1 MPAVAGTSKENV
13 PLFRVMISGQD
24 LDPAEADFV
33 HEIKITNWLRMP
45 DVCTLQVGY
54 PADDPSEPFG
64 LLDKSKLE
72 IGQELEVKMGSMREA
87 TTQTLFKGEIV
98 TVEPDF
104 HAGGVAM
111 VVRAYDKTHR
121 MMRTR
126 KQRSFIQSKTSD
138 IVTQLCSEHGIR
150 ADVEASIEVHEFV
163 LQHNETDFDFMLRL
177 ARRIGFEFTV
187 DAGRAKFAAPN
198 PNGESVDL
206 RYPEDLR
213 AFRPRITAVQQVGR
227 VNVRGFDF
235 KSKRSVQRTASSP
248 KQVTMAG
255 ITRSSV
261 ASKFP
266 EATLEIAGQSFATT
280 GEADK
285 MAQSA
290 LDQLA
295 NAYLAAEGTCHGD
308 PRIKAGVLLNIS
320 GVGTKYS
327 GTYRVA
333 KSVHVIRGGGGYE
346 TQWSNSV
353 GEHSL
358 LGQATGSSSGVPR
371 TINSIVVGVVTNNND
386 PEQFGRV
393 KVAFPSLSDV
403 ESFWA
408 PVGVPAA
415 GSERGI
421 SMLPMPGDQVL
432 VAFEN
437 GDPSY
442 PYVIGSLFNGKDKPG
457 SEMAVTD
464 GSFALK
470 SNEKALVRA
479 QKDITL
485 QSDKGKWDIKIDGGE
500 ITETVK
506 QGAGGGGGYTGDFS
520 GQWKLKATQAVTIE
534 SSQSVTIKA
543 PSITVEAQASLALK
557 GAMIDV
563 KASGMVNISG
573 SMINIG

>member
-1 MPAVAGTSKENV
+1 MPETSRDHV
-13 PLFRVMISGQD
+13 PLFSIRIDGQD
-24 LDPAEADFV
+24 LDPVEANFV

-54 PADDPSEPFG
+54 PAQPVGEPFAS
-64 LLDKSKLE
+64 LDASKLE
-72 IGQELEVKMGSMREA
+72 IGKELEVKMGSTGDS

-121 MMRTR
+121 MMRGR
-126 KQRSFIQSKTSD
+126 KQQSFVDAKTSD
-138 IVTQLCSEHGIR
+138 IISKVCRANGIS
-150 ADVEASIEVHEFV
+150 ADVQDSVDVHKFV
-163 LQHNETDFDFMLRL
+163 LQHNETDFDFVSRL
-177 ARRIGFEFTV
+177 GKRIGYELTV
-187 DAGRAKFAAPN
+187 DQGKAKFGPPN
-198 PNGESVDL
+198 RNAEKLELS
-206 RYPEDLR
+206 YPDDLR
-213 AFRPRITAVQQVGR
+213 AFRPRITAVQQVQK

-235 KSKRSVQRTASSP
+235 SSKRSVVRTASSP
-248 KQVTMAG
+248 QQVTEAG

-266 EATLEIAGQSFATT
+266 AASLEIAGQSFTSS

-290 LDQLA
+290 INQLA
-295 NAYLAAEGTCHGD
+295 NAYLAAEGTCDGD
-308 PRIKAGVLLNIS
+308 PRIKAGVLLNIK
-320 GVGTKYS
+320 GVGKNYS

-346 TQWSNSV
+346 THWSNSA

-358 LGQATGSSSGVPR
+358 LGQASGNGGGGGL
-371 TINSIVVGVVTNNND
+371 TMNSIVVGIVTNNND
-386 PEQFGRV
+386 PEKTGRV
-393 KVAFPSLSDV
+393 KLKLPSLSDM
-403 ESFWA
+403 ETFWA
-408 PVGVPAA
+408 PVSVTA
-415 GSERGI
+415 GGNGRGL
-421 SMLPMPGDQVL
+421 SMLPVPGEQVL

-457 SEMAVTD
+457 EELAFTD

-470 SNEKALVRA
+470 SDHKALLHT
-479 QKDITL
+479 KEDMTL
-485 QSDKGKWDIKIDGGE
+485 HVDKGKLEIKVDNGD

-506 QGAGGGGGYTGDFS
+506 GQGGGYTGDFA
-520 GQWKLKATQAVTIE
+520 GAYKLKATQAVTIE

-543 PSITVEAQASLALK
+543 PSITVDASASLALK
-557 GAMIDV
+557 GAMIDI
-563 KASGMVNISG
+563 KASGIVTIAG

>member
-1 MPAVAGTSKENV
+1 M
-13 PLFRVMISGQD
+13 
-24 LDPAEADFV
+24 
-33 HEIKITNWLRMP
+33 
-45 DVCTLQVGY
+45 GY
-54 PADDPSEPFG
+54 
-64 LLDKSKLE
+64 
-72 IGQELEVKMGSMREA
+72 
-87 TTQTLFKGEIV
+87 
-98 TVEPDF
+98 
-104 HAGGVAM
+104 
-111 VVRAYDKTHR
+111 
-121 MMRTR
+121 
-126 KQRSFIQSKTSD
+126 
-138 IVTQLCSEHGIR
+138 
-150 ADVEASIEVHEFV
+150 
-163 LQHNETDFDFMLRL
+163 
-177 ARRIGFEFTV
+177 EFTV
-187 DAGRAKFAAPN
+187 DAGNAKFAPPN

-213 AFRPRITAVQQVGR
+213 AFRPRITAVQQVKR

-235 KSKRSVQRTASSP
+235 KNKRSVQRTAASP
-248 KQVTMAG
+248 RQVTMAG

-266 EATLEIAGQSFATT
+266 EATLEIAGQSFGTT

-308 PRIKAGVLLNIS
+308 PRIKAGVLLKIS

-358 LGQATGSSSGVPR
+358 LGQATGSSSGVPL

-386 PEQFGRV
+386 PDKLGRV

-408 PVGVPAA
+408 PVGVVAA
-415 GSERGI
+415 GNERGL
-421 SMLPMPGDQVL
+421 SMLPMPGEQVI

-457 SEMAVTD
+457 SEMAATD

-470 SNEKALVRA
+470 SDKKALVHTRE
-479 QKDITL
+479 DM
-485 QSDKGKWDIKIDGGE
+485 SVHVDKGKLEILVDSGD

-506 QGAGGGGGYTGDFS
+506 GSGGGYTGDFA
-520 GQWKLKATQAVTIE
+520 GAYKLKATQAVTIE

-557 GAMIDV
+557 GAMIDM
-563 KASGMVNISG
+563 KASGIVNISG

>member
-1 MPAVAGTSKENV
+1 MPASSRDHV
-13 PLFRVMISGQD
+13 PLFSIRIDGID
-24 LDPAEADFV
+24 LDAVEANFV

-54 PADDPSEPFG
+54 PAQSVGEPFAS
-64 LLDKSKLE
+64 LDESKLQ
-72 IGQELEVKMGSMREA
+72 IGSELEVKLGSMDES
-87 TTQTLFKGEIV
+87 TTQTLFRGEIV

-121 MMRTR
+121 MMRGR
-126 KQRSFIQSKTSD
+126 KQRSFVDSKTSD
-138 IVTQLCSEHGIR
+138 VIAKVCRDNGLSVQ
-150 ADVEASIEVHEFV
+150 VEDSGVVHKFV
-163 LQHNETDFDFMLRL
+163 LQHNETDFDFVSRL
-177 ARRIGFEFTV
+177 AKRVGFELTV
-187 DAGRAKFAAPN
+187 DLGTAKFGAPN
-198 PNGESVDL
+198 GSAEKLQLSYPDDL
-206 RYPEDLR
+206 S
-213 AFRPRITAVQQVGR
+213 AFRPRITAVQQVQK

-235 KSKRSVQRTASSP
+235 AGKRSVVRSAGSP
-248 KQVTMAG
+248 RQVTQAG

-266 EATLEIAGQSFATT
+266 SAPLEIAGQSFTST

-285 MAQSA
+285 MAQSV

-308 PRIKAGVLLNIS
+308 PRIKAGVLLDIK
-320 GVGTKYS
+320 GVGKNYS

-346 TQWSNSV
+346 THWSNSA

-358 LGQATGSSSGVPR
+358 LGQTSGNGSGNGL
-371 TINSIVVGVVTNNND
+371 TMNSIVIGVVTNNRD
-386 PEQFGRV
+386 PEGTGRV
-393 KVAFPSLSDV
+393 KLSLPSLSDV
-403 ESFWA
+403 ETFWA
-408 PVGVPAA
+408 PVAVLA
-415 GSERGI
+415 GGKERGV
-421 SMLPMPGDQVL
+421 SMLPMPGEQVL

-437 GDPSY
+437 GDPSH

-457 SEMAVTD
+457 EELAFVD

-470 SNEKALVRA
+470 SDHKALLHT
-479 QKDITL
+479 KEDMTL
-485 QSDKGKWDIKIDGGE
+485 HVDKGKLDIKVDNGD

-506 QGAGGGGGYTGDFS
+506 GQGGGYTGDFQ
-520 GQWKLKATQAVTIE
+520 GAYKLKATQAVTVE
-534 SSQSVTIKA
+534 STQSVTIKA
-543 PSITVEAQASLALK
+543 PSITVDAAASLTLK
-557 GAMIDV
+557 GAMVDI
-563 KASGMVNISG
+563 KASGIVTIAG